1 MKGVAKQL
9 SVLFGLV
16 VGYLLALCFGKVDF
30 SGFAHLQV
38 VSLPTFMPFKPEF
51 DWGAIISIGLPAG
64 TVLRQGGFQRI
75 RTPASGEPAHVHAF

>member
-30 SGFAHLQV
+30 GDFEQAADEHRAHHGPIAL
-38 VSLPTFMPFKPEF
+38 LAHDGDRRGHIGER
-51 DWGAIISIGLPAG
+51 DAGA
-64 TVLRQGGFQRI
+64 
-75 RTPASGEPAHVHAF
+75 